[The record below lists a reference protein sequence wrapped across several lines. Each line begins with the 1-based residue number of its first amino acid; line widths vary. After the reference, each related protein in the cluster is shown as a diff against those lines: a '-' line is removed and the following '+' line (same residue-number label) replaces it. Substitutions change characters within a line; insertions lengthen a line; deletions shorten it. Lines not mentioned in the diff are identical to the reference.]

1 MPFFVLVSFL
11 FVGSVGAS
19 SEMWSQTYGGTS
31 DDSASSSIW
40 SSDGG
45 YALAGSTKSFGAG
58 AFDFLLVK
66 TDAYGNMN
74 WNKTYGGSK
83 NDRAYELVETSDGG
97 FAIAGYTYSFG
108 AGESDFWLVKVDSQ
122 GNMEWNKTYGEANH
136 DFAYSL
142 VYSSD
147 GGYALAGSTKS
158 FGAGGSDAWLVK
170 TDEYGN
176 VEWTQTYGGTS
187 HDSALSLIETSDV
200 GYALAGTSNSFGGY
214 WLVKTDAVGNILWNY
229 TYRSGSEHAY
239 SLVETSDGGYA
250 LTGCLPDLGFGAG
263 SLFWLVKADSDGNM
277 EWIQTY
283 NGGANSIIETSDG
296 GFALSGGNL
305 LVKTDADGNIEWNQT
320 YNGTAHSLVQTP
332 DGGYAIAGTK
342 NDDFWLIKTDEHGVI
357 PEFPLWLI
365 LPLFLM
371 TVLFA
376 VALKRRIRYRSAT

>member
-40 SSDGG
+40 
-45 YALAGSTKSFGAG
+45 
-58 AFDFLLVK
+58 
-66 TDAYGNMN
+66 
-74 WNKTYGGSK
+74 
-83 NDRAYELVETSDGG
+83 
-97 FAIAGYTYSFG
+97 
-108 AGESDFWLVKVDSQ
+108 
-122 GNMEWNKTYGEANH
+122 
-136 DFAYSL
+136 
-142 VYSSD
+142 SSD